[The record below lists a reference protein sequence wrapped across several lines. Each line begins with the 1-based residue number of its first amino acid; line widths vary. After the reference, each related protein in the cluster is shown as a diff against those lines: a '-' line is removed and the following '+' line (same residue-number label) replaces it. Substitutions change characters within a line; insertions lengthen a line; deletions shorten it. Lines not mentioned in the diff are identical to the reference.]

1 MISSFYLYE
10 DHHDHFNHHILLI
23 NKNHLIRLIKIII
36 SIYSDQV
43 SFKNH
48 HLVLFYKNST
58 YKNEINNNFPIYIKY
73 KSMFVCIKL

>member
-48 HLVLFYKNST
+48 HLVLFYK
-58 YKNEINNNFPIYIKY
+58 KIQLIKM
-73 KSMFVCIKL
+73 KLITTFLFILNIKACLYV

>member
-10 DHHDHFNHHILLI
+10 DHHDHFNHHILLK
-23 NKNHLIRLIKIII
+23 NKNIKHLIRLIKIII

-48 HLVLFYKNST
+48 HLVLFK
-58 YKNEINNNFPIYIKY
+58 KKIQLII
-73 KSMFVCIKL
+73 MKLITFFYYLY